1 MIRKWIKKI
10 VDAQIDDRLMDG
22 IDYDQ
27 LSEKLSEMPDLAQ
40 ELSEHYDVDE
50 VAECVALKI
59 CMHDLS
65 TYMDTQDIAYHMDAG
80 DIAGELDLSDIAYEL
95 EDRIE
100 FENIEDALLN
110 KLLGNDVHRKVAEL
124 LWDRNESEIMD
135 YTLDNFEFDY
145 DKYVIDNESLAD
157 AIVALDGRIDE
168 ISAAFGDCFSAIEGL
183 VKQGE

>member
-10 VDAQIDDRLMDG
+10 VNAQIDDRLMDG

-40 ELSEHYDVDE
+40 ELSEHYDVDNLLSL
-50 VAECVALKI
+50 VADNIDLDDLARYIDTYDVAGYVEA
-59 CMHDLS
+59 C
-65 TYMDTQDIAYHMDAG
+65 

-95 EDRIE
+95 EERME
-100 FENIEDALLN
+100 MENIEDALVN
-110 KLLGNDVHRKVAEL
+110 KLLRQDVHRKVAEL

-145 DKYVIDNESLAD
+145 DKYVVDSETLAD
-157 AIVALDGRIDE
+157 AIMALDGRIDE

-183 VKQGE
+183 VKQG

>member
-10 VDAQIDDRLMDG
+10 VNTEIDERLMDG

-40 ELSEHYDVDE
+40 ELSENFDMWC
-50 VAECVALKI
+50 VAERVAEQI

-65 TYMDTQDIAYHMDAG
+65 SYIDTYDVAYHIEAS

-95 EDRIE
+95 EERIE

-110 KLLGNDVHRKVAEL
+110 KLLGQDVHRKVAEL

-145 DKYVIDNESLAD
+145 DKYVIDNESLVD
-157 AIVALDGRIDE
+157 AVMALDGRMERICEAFDE
-168 ISAAFGDCFSAIEGL
+168 CFGVIKNLTNRE
-183 VKQGE
+183 E

>member
-10 VDAQIDDRLMDG
+10 VDEQIDDRLMDG

-40 ELSEHYDVDE
+40 ELSENFDVDE
-50 VAECVALKI
+50 VTERI
-59 CMHDLS
+59 GENMCMDTLS
-65 TYMDTQDIAYHMDAG
+65 TYIDACDVAYNMDAG

-110 KLLGNDVHRKVAEL
+110 KLLGQDVHRKVAEL

-145 DKYVIDNESLAD
+145 DKYVIDNDSLVNAMNN
-157 AIVALDGRIDE
+157 LDGRIDE
-168 ISAAFGDCFSAIEGL
+168 ISAAFEDCFNVIKSLGNH
-183 VKQGE
+183 GE

>member
-10 VDAQIDDRLMDG
+10 VNTEIDDRLMDG

-40 ELSEHYDVDE
+40 ELSEHFDTDDTLSQVADNIDLYDLAGRIDT
-50 VAECVALKI
+50 
-59 CMHDLS
+59 HDV
-65 TYMDTQDIAYHMDAG
+65 AYHMDAC

-95 EDRIE
+95 EERIQ

-110 KLLGNDVHRKVAEL
+110 KLLGQDVHRKVAEL

-145 DKYVIDNESLAD
+145 DNYVVDSETLAD
-157 AIVALDGRIDE
+157 AIVALDGRIDV
-168 ISAAFGDCFSAIEGL
+168 ITTAFEDCFDVIKNLTNRE
-183 VKQGE
+183 E